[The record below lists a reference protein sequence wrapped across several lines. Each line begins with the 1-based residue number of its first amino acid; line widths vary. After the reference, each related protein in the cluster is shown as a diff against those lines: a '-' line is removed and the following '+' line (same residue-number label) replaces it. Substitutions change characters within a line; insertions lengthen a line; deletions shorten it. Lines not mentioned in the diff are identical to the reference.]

1 MSNDADS
8 TSHLPSLISILV
20 LHGPNLN
27 LLGTREPQIYGAM
40 TLAEIDARLKAEGE
54 KLGLT
59 VQTFQSNHEGALIDA
74 LHDARGWAA
83 GVLINPGG
91 YTHTSVALRDAISA
105 IGLPV
110 VEVHLSNTEAR
121 EEFRQ
126 RSLIAPVCKGTIRGF
141 GWRSYLLGLHA
152 LAGLLPSPF
161 GRGAG
166 SEGEPQS

>member
-1 MSNDADS
+1 MSNDA
-8 TSHLPSLISILV
+8 HPISNLQSPTPILV

-54 KLGLT
+54 QLGIEVRCL
-59 VQTFQSNHEGALIDA
+59 QSNHEGALIDA
-74 LHDARGWAA
+74 LHDARSWAS
-83 GVLINPGG
+83 GVIINPGG

-121 EEFRQ
+121 EEFRH

-152 LAGLLPSPF
+152 LAGVLNPD
-161 GRGAG
+161 
-166 SEGEPQS
+166 